1 MGNMITL
8 DKIDFKKA
16 DPKQMI
22 AHVENFSVMCRDAY
36 LLSQNLT
43 LPSYFIK
50 ARKIV
55 LMGMGGSGQAA
66 DIVKVL
72 LEESTDLVVKSVHGY
87 TLPNF
92 VDKDTLVIVCSYSGN
107 TEESLSIFRDANDK
121 GAKLLAITTG
131 GKLKILADK
140 FRMPS
145 FVFSYDC
152 PPRASFPYQFVFLLS
167 IFEKL
172 GFWEL
177 NEESF
182 AHILDI
188 LDKGM
193 KKFDSN
199 SNLFENPAKI
209 LAEKIHDSILLIY
222 ASEKLMG
229 VANRFKAQF
238 NENSKNM
245 AFVETLPELNHTSV
259 EGYRYPKAKFSVL
272 SLESMYEIDRII
284 LRQNITTEIIQKNK
298 TDCERIKFVQA
309 NTRLSEILLFVVF
322 GDFVSYYLALLN
334 QTDPSMNK
342 VIDHLKERLV

>member
-16 DPKQMI
+16 DPKRMI
-22 AHVENFSVMCRDAY
+22 SHIENFSTMCQDAY
-36 LLSQNLT
+36 LLSQDLT

-72 LEESTDLVVKSVHGY
+72 LEEATDLTVESVHGY

-107 TEESLSIFRDANDK
+107 TEESLSIFQDANDK

-145 FVFSYDC
+145 FIFSYDC
-152 PPRASFPYQFVFLLS
+152 PPRASFPYQFIFLLS
-167 IFEKL
+167 VFEKL
-172 GFWEL
+172 GFWEI

-182 AHILDI
+182 AHILDV

-199 SNLFENPAKI
+199 TNLFENPAKI
-209 LAEKIHDSILLIY
+209 LAEKIHDSIVLIY
-222 ASEKLMG
+222 ASDKLAG
-229 VANRFKAQF
+229 VANRYKAQF
-238 NENSKNM
+238 NENAKNY
-245 AFVETLPELNHTSV
+245 AFVESLPELDHMSI
-259 EGYRYPKAKFSVL
+259 EGYRHPKTKVSVL
-272 SLESMYEIDRII
+272 SLESMYEIDRVI
-284 LRQNITTEIIQKNK
+284 LRQNITTEIIQKNRI
-298 TDCERIKFVQA
+298 DCERIKFVQA
-309 NTRLSEILLFVVF
+309 NTRLSEILLFIIF

-334 QTDPSMNK
+334 QTDPNTNK

>member
-16 DPKQMI
+16 DPKNMI
-22 AHVENFSVMCRDAY
+22 AHIENFSTMCQDAY
-36 LLSQNLT
+36 LLSQNMT

-50 ARKIV
+50 ARKVV

-72 LEESTDLVVKSVHGY
+72 LQESTDLIVESVHDY

-145 FVFSYDC
+145 FTFSYDC
-152 PPRASFPYQFVFLLS
+152 PPRASFPYQFVYLLS
-167 IFEKL
+167 VFEKL

-182 AHILDI
+182 SHILDI
-188 LDKGM
+188 LDKGI
-193 KKFDSN
+193 KKFGSD

-209 LAEKIHDSILLIY
+209 LAEKMHDSTIILY
-222 ASEKLMG
+222 ASQKLAG
-229 VANRFKAQF
+229 VANRFKAQL

-245 AFVETLPELNHTSV
+245 AYVETLPELNHMSI
-259 EGYRYPKAKFSVL
+259 EGYRYPKAKSFVL
-272 SLESMYEIDRII
+272 SLESMFEMDRII
-284 LRQNITTEIIQKNK
+284 LRQNITAEILQKNK
-298 TDCERIKFVQA
+298 IDFDRIKFVQA
-309 NTRLSEILLFVVF
+309 NTRLSEIVLLVVF
-322 GDFVSYYLALLN
+322 GDFVSYYLSLLN
-334 QTDPSMNK
+334 QVDPSTNK
-342 VIDHLKERLV
+342 FIDHMKERLV

>member
-22 AHVENFSVMCRDAY
+22 AHIENFSIMCHDAY

-55 LMGMGGSGQAA
+55 LMGMGGSGQAPE
-66 DIVKVL
+66 IVKEL
-72 LEESTDLVVKSVHGY
+72 LEESTDLIVESVHGY

-145 FVFSYDC
+145 FIFSCDC
-152 PPRASFPYQFVFLLS
+152 PARASFPYQFVYLLS
-167 IFEKL
+167 VFEKL

-188 LDKGM
+188 IDKGIT
-193 KKFDSN
+193 KFSSS

-209 LAEKIHDSILLIY
+209 LAEKLHDSTLLIY
-222 ASEKLMG
+222 SSDKLLG
-229 VANRFKAQF
+229 VANRYKSQF

-245 AFVETLPELNHTSV
+245 AFVETLPELNHMSI
-259 EGYRYPKAKFSVL
+259 EGYRYPKAKVSVL

-284 LRQNITTEIIQKNK
+284 LRQNITADLVQKNK
-298 TDCERIKFVQA
+298 IDCERIKFIQA
-309 NTRLSEILLFVVF
+309 NTRLSEILLFIIF

-334 QTDPSMNK
+334 QTDPSTNK
-342 VIDHLKERLV
+342 VIDSLKERLV